1 MGSSRILYIP
11 PIMHGHGLTLF
22 EIIPHYCDVM
32 QSANILSEYLKCSVG
47 HPVVMQ
53 GENVCG
59 PITLTLFLPL
69 CAPNFPHNKLPP
81 SPLPSLFST
90 GVKPVISPFLPIFSH
105 SKKCNELEQQ
115 LPSSISRIW
124 SICYRYGDFFPL
136 INLLHYLSTL
146 TKSADNVGDSIDK
159 TNTMFFRGLT
169 VSHKARRFFP
179 SCPPWQ

>member
-81 SPLPSLFST
+81 SPLPSRL
-90 GVKPVISPFLPIFSH
+90 SPQVSNLSSLPPYFSH

-124 SICYRYGDFFPL
+124 SLCDRFGKL
-136 INLLHYLSTL
+136 YLSDIT
-146 TKSADNVGDSIDK
+146 
-159 TNTMFFRGLT
+159 
-169 VSHKARRFFP
+169 
-179 SCPPWQ
+179 WQP